1 MNQNNQQPNALL
13 KTRGSDRLK
22 NLVTSTGTE
31 VCVLKASADW
41 GTVLNNGRRGS
52 LFAPNVL
59 ESLLLKMAGHATKN
73 NSLEFFEVSNF
84 KSEEQIDLK
93 VSQLNESQ
101 KIAQHLKNLSQKKY
115 LLHIGGG
122 HDHFYPLLLA
132 YLSIPQTSKKVLIL
146 NIDPHLDTRTD
157 SWSNSGTPFR
167 NLDQALCSAN
177 PHNHQMTLVQLGTH
191 LFANGEAN
199 YSPLKNMKQE
209 IYEMSSIRKDGH
221 LKNFVHTH
229 LSAYLQ
235 SHDEIVLSF
244 DVDAIKA
251 SEMPAVSA
259 PNHLGFS
266 MEEMHELIE
275 YLKMSAQEKFK
286 IAGFYE
292 YNPMFDD
299 LAGSSGRALAALIYQ
314 QFLIKKV

>member
-1 MNQNNQQPNALL
+1 MNQNNQQPKDLL
-13 KTRGSDRLK
+13 KTRGNDRLK
-22 NLVTSTGTE
+22 NLVTSTGAE

-59 ESLLLKMAGHATKN
+59 ENLLLKMAGHANKN
-73 NSLEFFEVSNF
+73 YSLEFFEVSNF
-84 KSEEQIDLK
+84 KSEENSDLK

-122 HDHFYPLLLA
+122 HDHFYPLMHA
-132 YLSIPQTSKKVLIL
+132 YLSVPQTAKKILIL

-157 SWSNSGTPFR
+157 PWSNSGTPFR
-167 NLDQALCSAN
+167 NLDQAMSTAN

-191 LFANGEAN
+191 LFANGETN
-199 YSPLKNMKQE
+199 YSPLKTIKQD
-209 IYEMSSIRKDGH
+209 IYDMASIRTCGN
-221 LKNFVHTH
+221 LKNFIQAH
-229 LSAYLQ
+229 LNAYLQ
-235 SHDEIVLSF
+235 SHDEIILSF

-266 MEEMHELIE
+266 MEEMHEMID
-275 YLKMSAQEKFK
+275 YLKKSAQSKFK

-299 LAGSSGRALAALIYQ
+299 LAGSSGRALTALIYQ
-314 QFLIKKV
+314 QFLMK